1 MARALITGIAGQDG
15 SYLAERLIADGY
27 DVVGFD
33 LPASAAEARNLGGI
47 ADQIEYISGD
57 LLEVGSL
64 RSAIAASGADEIYHL
79 AAPTFVPDSWEDPS
93 STMAAIVGSTSEVL
107 AAALEASARPK
118 VWFSASAEVFGDTDV
133 SPQNED
139 SAMRP
144 RSPYG
149 VAKLAAL
156 GLVRTMREHH
166 GLFACGGILYN
177 HESPRRPPH
186 FLPRKVTRGA
196 AAIALGQQDELVLGD
211 LTAVRDWSDA
221 RDIVG
226 AIVLAVRAE
235 QPSDY
240 VLASGQ
246 GRTVGELV
254 EAAFAAAGISDR
266 VEDSIRVDPAFVR
279 PPESIAPIGD
289 PSRAEQELGWK
300 RAFSFEQM
308 IAEMVEA
315 DLADLRS
322 SS

>member
-15 SYLAERLIADGY
+15 SYLAERLLADGY
-27 DVVGFD
+27 EVIGFD
-33 LPASAAEARNLGGI
+33 LAASASEARNLAEI
-47 ADQIEYISGD
+47 AGQIEYIAGD

-64 RSAIAASGADEIYHL
+64 RSLIAASEADEIYHL

-93 STMAAIVGSTSEVL
+93 STMAAIVGSTSEIL
-107 AAALEASARPK
+107 AAALKATTRPK
-118 VWFSASAEVFGDTDV
+118 VWVSASAEVFGDTDC

-211 LTAVRDWSDA
+211 LAAVRDWSDA

-226 AIVLAVRAE
+226 AIVLAMRAG

-254 EAAFAAAGISDR
+254 QAAFAAAGIPEL
-266 VEDSIRVDPAFVR
+266 VEASIRVDPAFVR
-279 PPESIAPIGD
+279 PPELIAPIGD
-289 PSRAEQELGWK
+289 ASRAERELDWK
-300 RAFSFEQM
+300 REISFEQM
-308 IAEMVEA
+308 IAEMVET
-315 DLADLRS
+315 DLAELRS
-322 SS
+322 AS